1 MRRVAARPECW
12 HMKEILLIEDSESDA
27 ELLQRTFRQVG
38 VINPV
43 RWLTTGEEA
52 LVYLK
57 EAIQAD
63 GIGAPVPSVLIID
76 LKLPGVN
83 GFQILETVKQLSLLA
98 KSLRVVISSLEDTQ
112 SIKMAYAAGAHTFVV
127 KPAKVEDITEL
138 IHSFPG
144 YWTVAGRDGVQPGA
158 SPSLFG

>member
-1 MRRVAARPECW
+1 
-12 HMKEILLIEDSESDA
+12 MKEILLIEDSESDA

-83 GFQILETVKQLSLLA
+83 GFQILEAIRNLPVLA
-98 KSLRVVISSLEDTQ
+98 KALKVVISSLEDTQ
-112 SIKMAYAAGAHTFVV
+112 SIKMAYAAGAQTFVV
-127 KPAKVEDITEL
+127 KPAKPEDISEL

-144 YWTVAGRDGVQPGA
+144 YWTLSGIDGTAKAGA
-158 SPSLFG
+158 APSLFG